1 MIDACGAVQSVL
13 VLGATSEIA
22 AATVARL
29 ARRGRLE
36 RVVLAGRPGPGREA
50 AAHRVR
56 DFGVRT
62 VEVVDFDARDR
73 SRHPTLITAAFEGGD
88 IDVVLLSWGVL
99 PDESAARADPHA
111 AADVVDVNYT
121 AVVTTLLPTAE
132 RMRGQGHGVIVV
144 LSSAA
149 AARGRAS
156 NALYGSTKAGV
167 DALAG
172 GLGDALHGTGVSVV
186 VVRPG
191 FVRTRMTV
199 GRRPAP
205 LAVGPEE
212 VAEAIATNLDRG
224 SRTVWVPASLRY
236 AMAALAVTPRP
247 IFRRLPI

>member
-1 MIDACGAVQSVL
+1 MIDACGEVQSVL

-22 AATVARL
+22 GATVARL
-29 ARRGRLE
+29 ARGGRLE
-36 RVVLAGRPGPGREA
+36 RVVLAGRPVAGREVVVE
-50 AAHRVR
+50 RIR
-56 DFGVRT
+56 GLGVRT

-73 SRHPTLITAAFEGGD
+73 SRHPSLIAGAFDGGEV
-88 IDVVLLSWGVL
+88 DVVLLSWGAL
-99 PDESAARADPHA
+99 PDESVVRADPLA

-121 AVVTTLLPTAE
+121 AVVTTLLPAAE
-132 RMRGQGHGVIVV
+132 RMRAQGHGVIVV

-149 AARGRAS
+149 ATRGRAS

-167 DALAG
+167 DALAS

-191 FVRTRMTV
+191 FVRTRMTA
-199 GRRPAP
+199 GRQPAP

-236 AMAALAVTPRP
+236 VMAALAATPRA